1 MVSLT
6 GTSIGDTATYTC
18 DDGYELV
25 GVEVLNCQ
33 SNGMWDSSPPIC
45 RRELQIFNEYHP
57 SCSLYSPTALC
68 PHLSNPANGVVS
80 LSGNSEGDTAT
91 YACNEGYELVGTP
104 VISCEDGG
112 TWDGPLP
119 TCRCELP
126 KQERHL

>member
-1 MVSLT
+1 MCVCTCVCLLAFIST
-6 GTSIGDTATYTC
+6 VVGFSSTSYIVA
-18 DDGYELV
+18 E
-25 GVEVLNCQ
+25 GVH
-33 SNGMWDSSPPIC
+33 
-45 RRELQIFNEYHP
+45 ELQIFKECP
-57 SCSLYSPTALC
+57 SSCSLYSPTALC